1 MREPAATTGAT
12 NQVPG
17 TMDTTSG
24 TDEREPRAL
33 REPLMRFELQ
43 AEVERLAGENEW
55 NDGDRNSIVLA
66 KDARQRVLL
75 TALRSGA
82 RIGEDD
88 IDGPFTIQVL
98 TGAVVVRRG
107 NRSVELTEGDLA
119 TIEPGPAAWAVDALD
134 DSAVLIT
141 IAWHAAPDRR

>member
-1 MREPAATTGAT
+1 MHEPAATSAAAS
-12 NQVPG
+12 QVPG

-24 TDEREPRAL
+24 SDEREPRPL

-55 NDGDRNSIVLA
+55 NDGDRNAIVLA

-107 NRSVELTEGDLA
+107 DRSVELTEGDLA
-119 TIEPGPAAWAVDALD
+119 TVEPGPAAWAVEALD

-141 IAWHAAPDRR
+141 LAWHGAPDRR